1 MRRAIFGASLLAGAF
16 LLACPPVP
24 VSPINVISNAA
35 ACSIDVIE
43 DITIAPTPA
52 LLAQTLSDCGI
63 LAADLY
69 ADISALIAAAQIATD
84 AGTTVT
90 TRKGA
95 IVVSSAYVV
104 HLQQWQ
110 ALMGDGGGS

>member
-35 ACSIDVIE
+35 ACAIDVIE
-43 DITIAPTPA
+43 DVTIAPTPA

-69 ADISALIAAAQIATD
+69 ADISALIANAQATD
-84 AGTTVT
+84 AGAVT

-95 IVVSSAYVV
+95 VNSAAYVT
-104 HLQQWQ
+104 HLQSWQ
-110 ALMGDGGGS
+110 SLFADGGS